1 MNNGVA
7 VAAILI
13 VLVFAGVMVGGGGLM
28 FSDLATDSADNSLI
42 TIELPHHEV
51 HEGDYFTV
59 TDGATI
65 NAGAIN
71 RKVWRFTTPDNATRA
86 HFVVTFTT
94 NLAGVLYFYENP
106 TVNAA
111 GAALTVHNN
120 ERNSLN
126 VAEVT
131 AKKDTT
137 LTVDGVVLTQ
147 LVIGTNAPATR
158 IGGVARIST
167 EWILKQN
174 EDYALIFVADGNTTI
189 ISMVAEW
196 YEVP

>member
-1 MNNGVA
+1 MNNGVTI
-7 VAAILI
+7 AAILI
-13 VLVFAGVMVGGGGLM
+13 ILAFAGVMIGGGGLK
-28 FSDLATDSADNSLI
+28 FADLATDDVDDALI

-51 HEGDYFTV
+51 HEGNHYTA
-59 TDGATI
+59 TDSAAI
-65 NAGAIN
+65 NSGVLN

-86 HFVVTFTT
+86 HFVVMFTT

-106 TVNAA
+106 TVNVA

-174 EDYALIFVADGNTTI
+174 EDYALIFVADGNGTI